1 MYGTVGRA
9 RMKPGMEERLQ
20 QLAQDQIPNIP
31 AGFVFQHVYRMDSD
45 PNELYLVVA
54 FESREA
60 CLANANSPE
69 QNERYRQYRELL
81 ESDPEWHDGEIVFSF
96 SSTDASPRRVS
107 F

>member
-1 MYGTVGRA
+1 
-9 RMKPGMEERLQ
+9 MKAGMEERLQ
-20 QLAQDQIPNIP
+20 QLSEAEVPSIP
-31 AGFVFQHVYRMDSD
+31 GFVFQHVYRMDSD
-45 PNELYLVVA
+45 PNELYLVIA

-60 CLANANSPE
+60 YLANANSPE

-96 SSTDASPRRVS
+96 SSTDGTPRRVS